1 MTIRSTL
8 MLAAASELRVIA
20 AERVEWS
27 LVRDVIMVAA
37 IAPFEQFES
46 PGFHDR
52 LGRAMN
58 AARTQAFS
66 VVYGVLQVTNSA
78 VAAASLVV
86 VMATVAPDLL
96 IPFAIAG
103 AVLTIVGVVQ
113 ARWQYRFDYG
123 ETAPERERSY
133 IRGALTSRSEGKEV
147 RLFGSRRLLIDR
159 HEALQAERL
168 RQIGLLVRKRLANT
182 LLGTIALAAAL
193 VGVFAVIAVRA
204 RDGDIELAAAAVAAL
219 TAQQLTSR
227 LQTVVSTA
235 TGLHESTLFLED
247 LTSFVADPPAVPAD
261 PQGAPPQ
268 PGTIALRDVTYRYP
282 DAPAAAVEGIDL
294 EVAAGEVVALVGENG
309 SGKST
314 VAKLFAG
321 LYPPG
326 SGALVVDGTEW
337 EQADGPL
344 TGVVSAVFQDFARYE
359 MTVAENVWLGAPW
372 RDAEDAAIDEALR
385 RAGADGVLG
394 NLPEGLESRLG
405 RRFEGGLDL
414 SIGQWQRLAL
424 ARAFFSPAG
433 FLVLD
438 EPTAS
443 LDPKVE
449 ADLFDR
455 LHELCE
461 GRGVLLISHRFSTVK
476 SADRIVVLDQGRVAE
491 QGTHDELMAS
501 GGVYAALYRLQA
513 DRYST

>member
-1 MTIRSTL
+1 MRWIAVTC
-8 MLAAASELRVIA
+8 LAMGLVACGDGSDPGDTDAGGMDAAVTTDAGDDAGTDAGVGTDAGEDVDAGDTDAGPGCEMA
-20 AERVEWS
+20 AEC
-27 LVRDVIMVAA
+27 D
-37 IAPFEQFES
+37 
-46 PGFHDR
+46 
-52 LGRAMN
+52 
-58 AARTQAFS
+58 
-66 VVYGVLQVTNSA
+66 
-78 VAAASLVV
+78 
-86 VMATVAPDLL
+86 DLDPCNG
-96 IPFAIAG
+96 IETCTDG
-103 AVLTIVGVVQ
+103 ACV
-113 ARWQYRFDYG
+113 D
-123 ETAPERERSY
+123 
-133 IRGALTSRSEGKEV
+133 
-147 RLFGSRRLLIDR
+147 
-159 HEALQAERL
+159 
-168 RQIGLLVRKRLANT
+168 
-182 LLGTIALAAAL
+182 GT
-193 VGVFAVIAVRA
+193 
-204 RDGDIELAAAAVAAL
+204 
-219 TAQQLTSR
+219 
-227 LQTVVSTA
+227 
-235 TGLHESTLFLED
+235 
-247 LTSFVADPPAVPAD
+247 P
-261 PQGAPPQ
+261 
-268 PGTIALRDVTYRYP
+268 
-282 DAPAAAVEGIDL
+282 
-294 EVAAGEVVALVGENG
+294 
-309 SGKST
+309 
-314 VAKLFAG
+314 
-321 LYPPG
+321 
-326 SGALVVDGTEW
+326 VVDGTEW